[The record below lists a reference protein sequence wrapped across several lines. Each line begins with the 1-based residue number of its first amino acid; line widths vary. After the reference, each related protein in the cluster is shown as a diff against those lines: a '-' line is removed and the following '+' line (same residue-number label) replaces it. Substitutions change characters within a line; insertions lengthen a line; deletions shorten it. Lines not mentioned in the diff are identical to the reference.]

1 MREWY
6 CKCKLTLGQNNFEDV
21 KKGVMVIPSC
31 KLLVISYECTIVF
44 KLTNQVPE
52 LLTVCKVHQV

>member
-21 KKGVMVIPSC
+21 KKGVMVSP
-31 KLLVISYECTIVF
+31 ECIIVF
-44 KLTNQVPE
+44 KLTNKILE
-52 LLTVCKVHQV
+52 HLRVCKVH

>member
-21 KKGVMVIPSC
+21 KKGVMVIPS
-31 KLLVISYECTIVF
+31 
-44 KLTNQVPE
+44 
-52 LLTVCKVHQV
+52 